1 MTNAFDLYSPGWDF
15 LRSGV
20 DSKEM
25 AYVQPLV
32 SICIPTYN
40 VERTVMSTLRSIL
53 NQTYGNLAI
62 LVVDNASTDNT
73 LNLLAQ
79 VTDPRLTIYKNE
91 KNIGAEANFS
101 RCIELAS
108 GEYIAIFH
116 ADDLYLPNMV
126 EKQVRVLQDN
136 PSVGAVFTLASLIND
151 DDEIIG
157 EGRLPAKLRGK
168 GLYHF
173 PEMFISILENGNF
186 LTCPSCMVRGKLYKE
201 LAPFDGQRFGT
212 SADLD
217 MWLRILE
224 EGPIVVLDEKL
235 MSYRV
240 STTHG
245 SYQWRFCRTEE
256 AHFFK
261 VMDYH
266 LSVKSRGLTI
276 PRSGVDRYEFQRS
289 LDKIMRAMNHLNK
302 GEAAEAKRLL
312 KESVSTR
319 AFRGAMCSLGRPK
332 RVAFWLCGILLLC
345 SGHFRPRIAN
355 SLRWLMRRLNRRVI

>member
-1 MTNAFDLYSPGWDF
+1 MPYN
-15 LRSGV
+15 
-20 DSKEM
+20 
-25 AYVQPLV
+25 QPLV
-32 SICIPTYN
+32 SICLPTYN
-40 VERTVMSTLRSIL
+40 AGKTVMRTIQSIL
-53 NQTYGNLAI
+53 HQIYGNLEI

-79 VTDPRLTIYKNE
+79 VTDPRLAIHRNE
-91 KNIGAEANFS
+91 RNIGAEANFS

-108 GEYIAIFH
+108 GQYIAIFH

-157 EGRLPAKLRGK
+157 EGRLPARLRGK

-173 PEMFISILENGNF
+173 PEIFLSILENGNF
-186 LTCPSCMVRGKLYKE
+186 LACPSCMVRGRLYKE

-212 SADLD
+212 SVDLD

-224 EGPIVVLDEKL
+224 TGPIAILDEKL
-235 MSYRV
+235 MNYRV

-245 SYQWRFCRTEE
+245 SYQWRFFRTEE
-256 AHFFK
+256 ADFFK

-266 LSVKSRGLTI
+266 LSLKSQVLAI
-276 PRSGVDRYEFQRS
+276 PRSVLDKYEFQRS

-302 GEAAEAKRLL
+302 GESAKARRLL
-312 KESVSTR
+312 REAVSTR
-319 AFRGAMCSLGRPK
+319 AFRGAMGSLGRP
-332 RVAFWLCGILLLC
+332 RGVAFWLCGTLLLG
-345 SGHFRPRIAN
+345 SGHLRPYVAS
-355 SLRWLMRRLNRRVI
+355 SLRWLMRRLNRRII

>member
-1 MTNAFDLYSPGWDF
+1 MQYS
-15 LRSGV
+15 
-20 DSKEM
+20 
-25 AYVQPLV
+25 QPLV

-53 NQTYGNLAI
+53 NQTYGNLEI

-73 LNLLAQ
+73 LSLLAQ
-79 VTDPRLTIYKNE
+79 VNDPRLVIHRNE
-91 KNIGAEANFS
+91 RNIGAEANFS
-101 RCIELAS
+101 RCIELAT

-116 ADDLYLPNMV
+116 ADDLYLSNMV
-126 EKQVRVLQDN
+126 EKQVRAFQDN
-136 PSVGAVFTLASLIND
+136 PSAGAVFTLINLIND
-151 DDEIIG
+151 RDEIIG
-157 EGRLPAKLRGK
+157 ESMLPARLRGGK
-168 GLYHF
+168 VRHF
-173 PEMFISILENGNF
+173 PEIFLNILENGNF
-186 LTCPSCMVRGKLYKE
+186 LVTPSCMVRGGLYKE

-224 EGPIVVLDEKL
+224 KGPIAVLEQKL
-235 MSYRV
+235 MNYRV

-245 SYQWRFCRTEE
+245 SYEWRFSRTEE
-256 AHFFK
+256 ADFFK
-261 VMDYH
+261 VMDYY

-302 GEAAEAKRLL
+302 GESPEARRLL
-312 KESVSTR
+312 RESVSTR
-319 AFRGAMCSLGRPK
+319 AFRGAACSLGRPK
-332 RVAFWLCGILLLC
+332 RVVFWLCGILLLG

-355 SLRWLMRRLNRRVI
+355 SLRWLMRRVDRGVI